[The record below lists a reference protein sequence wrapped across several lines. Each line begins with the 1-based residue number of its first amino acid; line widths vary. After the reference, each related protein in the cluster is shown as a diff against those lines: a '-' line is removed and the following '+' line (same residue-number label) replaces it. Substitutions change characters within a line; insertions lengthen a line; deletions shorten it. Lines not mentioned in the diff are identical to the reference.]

1 MHIDWP
7 QLAMQLNLRWFLFG
21 LLVFNQLLGRK
32 RARCTT
38 YHRILPKL
46 FMGAYGGTA
55 SDIDRLKRET
65 GATAVLNLQTD
76 DDMRYFKLDWESL
89 RA

>member
-1 MHIDWP
+1 
-7 QLAMQLNLRWFLFG
+7 
-21 LLVFNQLLGRK
+21 
-32 RARCTT
+32 
-38 YHRILPKL
+38 
-46 FMGAYGGTA
+46 MGAYGGTA